1 MIILQMLKIQQTV
14 TYYTDKDHKLY
25 LPVAI
30 YLLDDGFSFMDWYTC
45 NKSNFEKYFLSTTVV
60 SKSSWVGKGSG
71 PLLTQC

>member
-30 YLLDDGFSFMDWYTC
+30 QFHVYLQQIQF
-45 NKSNFEKYFLSTTVV
+45 
-60 SKSSWVGKGSG
+60 
-71 PLLTQC
+71 